1 MWQKFIIKFVAFVEN
16 SVISIS
22 IHFRPVLFIYSD
34 LRPYDPSKHSRGNYL
49 GWMDSICPGPH
60 FNPSVQPPPLNFIL
74 WLQLTPP
81 PKKNVI
87 LRGAH
92 SKFCAQGP
100 EFLATALVGGA
111 RDGDWRR
118 CLSNHIT
125 FLQKSSLRFVKKHS
139 YFMQAVCSLL
149 WTDCFETY
157 MVVT

>member
-1 MWQKFIIKFVAFVEN
+1 M
-16 SVISIS
+16 
-22 IHFRPVLFIYSD
+22 
-34 LRPYDPSKHSRGNYL
+34 
-49 GWMDSICPGPH
+49 
-60 FNPSVQPPPLNFIL
+60 
-74 WLQLTPP
+74 
-81 PKKNVI
+81 I

-100 EFLATALVGGA
+100 EFLATALVGAA

-118 CLSNHIT
+118 CLSSHIT
-125 FLQKSSLRFVKKHS
+125 FLWKSQVFMKKHS